1 MILNLSSRAKK
12 SDASVAKDLLL
23 NCEIIMFKDF
33 DVTQIN
39 KDTKVVVFRI
49 PFCDYIN
56 SEDAMVVL
64 ENHLKKISDD
74 LAEVGVKAVF
84 VDDSIQVEPL
94 TNELLNCGS
103 LKVIE

>member
-1 MILNLSSRAKK
+1 M
-12 SDASVAKDLLL
+12 AKDLLL

-84 VDDSIQVEPL
+84 IDDSIQVEPL